1 VATFVNNPE
10 TNGGVVPASTR
21 TRIALAITGL
31 WALTNVASL
40 VLYSINRPWEPS
52 PWIGATMLGTAAAIF
67 GSDFRK
73 GLGRE

>member
-1 VATFVNNPE
+1 VANTE

-21 TRIALAITGL
+21 TKIALIITFL
-31 WALTNVASL
+31 WAATNAASL
-40 VLYSINRPWEPS
+40 VLYTFDRPWEPS

-67 GSDFRK
+67 GTDFRK